1 MVVVPPKTPVTIPVV
16 GFIVA
21 TVGLLLFHVPPLAV
35 EVSVAVD
42 PTQMALLPEIVPAVG
57 AALTE
62 IVVFAVALEQPPL
75 PATV

>member
-1 MVVVPPKTPVTIPVV
+1 MVPAVSPVATPVVE
-16 GFIVA
+16 FIVA
-21 TVGLLLFHVPPLAV
+21 TVGLLLLHVPPLAV
-35 EVSVAVD
+35 EVSVVVD
-42 PTQMALLPEIVPAVG
+42 PIQMALLPEIVPAVG